1 MNCSILRGSIFV
13 SWVSADGTRTPPSTS
28 RDSHSDKDIFFLP
41 LPLQAPS
48 VMKTKYA
55 HLPLLSVSYP
65 TLSFPSLYSPSLSPF
80 LSFPLCFPDTLA
92 NGSCFCARRLSGET
106 ANKQSKWR
114 PVAETK
120 EHSAFSEV
128 LQRAVQRGLAC
139 IIKWERKP
147 GPLNLPPNGD
157 PSSITGAPLG
167 GPYPKDPLSGSRLS
181 PNCHWQ
187 IFFIGRKSCFPGPLA
202 LIHSSWLCSFKN
214 SEGTPRVCRMSYLS
228 SSRENRERSEEM
240 HILHRVFLKAYNSLT
255 YF

>member
-1 MNCSILRGSIFV
+1 MGVVSVPGGCQERQPISNQSGGQWLRQ
-13 SWVSADGTRTPPSTS
+13 RST
-28 RDSHSDKDIFFLP
+28 LP
-41 LPLQAPS
+41 
-48 VMKTKYA
+48 
-55 HLPLLSVSYP
+55 
-65 TLSFPSLYSPSLSPF
+65 
-80 LSFPLCFPDTLA
+80 
-92 NGSCFCARRLSGET
+92 
-106 ANKQSKWR
+106 
-114 PVAETK
+114 
-120 EHSAFSEV
+120 FSEV

-167 GPYPKDPLSGSRLS
+167 GLYPKDPLSGSPLS

-187 IFFIGRKSCFPGPLA
+187 IFFIGRKSCFPGLLA

-255 YF
+255 YFQDWLVLLQGSLSPVWFIQTVIMLNYNETLPVWLLTLMNKLAL